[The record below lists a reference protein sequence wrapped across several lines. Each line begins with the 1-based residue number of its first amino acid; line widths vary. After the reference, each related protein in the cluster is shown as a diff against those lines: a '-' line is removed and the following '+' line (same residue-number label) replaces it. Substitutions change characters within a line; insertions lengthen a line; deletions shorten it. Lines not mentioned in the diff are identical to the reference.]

1 MQNGIKIYAWNYK
14 WDLETTHKGVIAQN
28 LLGTKYESA
37 LSKDNNGF
45 YMVDYSKLPIKI

>member
-1 MQNGIKIYAWNYK
+1 
-14 WDLETTHKGVIAQN
+14 LETTHKGVIAQN

-37 LSKDNNGF
+37 LSKDKDGF